1 MNNSE
6 TLLPGIYWGREK
18 CMSHYPGLLAKPV
31 FLDALIP
38 MQWEIPVY
46 VVSFN
51 NPTFVKKMIAQLLC
65 YNSTVVVVDTGST
78 YPPLLDFLAQ
88 FQQSTGQI
96 SIRRIQGITYGHI
109 PYDWYRKVIA
119 NGLST
124 PRFAALTDADL
135 TFNRNLPP
143 NFLQVL
149 AYLNLKLSA
158 KVGFALDLTKRNLFW
173 KRAYYKNTTIYD
185 WEMRFWDN
193 KAKFSFDFKNLTVEG
208 YKVDIDSTFAVYDLL
223 GKHKC
228 LLTGCRNPFD
238 GFRVS
243 GNFSAIHV
251 PWFRNFYKS
260 WDRDEFEA
268 YLNISSNAGST
279 MLGYFQTHGFDE

>member
-1 MNNSE
+1 MRVYCSTRSSLNCDGDTRGERQYINIKGRGRQKIKITWLTMVGRTNIFKRSTGYCCSSFRGCGLFVVFSLCAFFLRRADGMNNSE

-173 KRAYYKNTTIYD
+173 KRA
-185 WEMRFWDN
+185 
-193 KAKFSFDFKNLTVEG
+193 
-208 YKVDIDSTFAVYDLL
+208 
-223 GKHKC
+223 
-228 LLTGCRNPFD
+228 
-238 GFRVS
+238 
-243 GNFSAIHV
+243 
-251 PWFRNFYKS
+251 
-260 WDRDEFEA
+260 
-268 YLNISSNAGST
+268 
-279 MLGYFQTHGFDE
+279 